1 MDYSLALWADTRKGI
16 IMGFIGNLFKLG
28 PDVAPSRGGKALGA
42 MARSAQGFTP
52 SGGQIGSM
60 GSRSSAVNSAVQMSG
75 TYGKSARQAGKMVNP
90 GTGLPMR

>member
-1 MDYSLALWADTRKGI
+1 
-16 IMGFIGNLFKLG
+16 MGFMGNLFKLG
-28 PDVAPSRGGKALGA
+28 TEGANSRGVRALGS
-42 MARSAQGFTP
+42 MARASHGFTP

-60 GSRSSAVNSAVQMSG
+60 GGRSSAVSSAVQMSG